1 MVKKS
6 YFKAITIVFAV
17 IFSFSICIIPTQAK
31 TTEVIIGGETF
42 GLKLYCKGVMVLK
55 LENYKSGDNLVC
67 PAKDAGIQIN
77 DIITKA
83 NRFEIKSNEQFSN
96 IIKASKGKPIK
107 LTILRNNKETKTII
121 KPKKNNNNEYY
132 TGMWIRDS
140 CAGLGTISYY
150 NPDNMTYGALG
161 HGICDIDTGGLMLSD
176 SGEIISAAITSV
188 NKSKNNNIGTLNGYF
203 TDIKIGTIKN
213 NSIKGVYGKLSMT
226 PNKKRFKA
234 ANITEIKL
242 GNATMYSTING
253 EEPKGYKIKIIDI
266 CNNNPNS
273 NRNMII
279 KITDKKLLNKTNGI
293 VQGMSGSPI
302 VQNSKFIGALT
313 HVFIDDCTMGYAI
326 LATNMIND

>member
-6 YFKAITIVFAV
+6 YFKLITIIFAV

-42 GLKLYCKGVMVLK
+42 GMKLYCKGVMVLK

-83 NRFEIKSNEQFSN
+83 NKISIKSNEQFSN
-96 IIKASKGKPIK
+96 IVKASNGKPIK
-107 LTILRNNKETKTII
+107 LTILRNDKETVTII

-161 HGICDIDTGGLMLSD
+161 HGICDIDTGGLMYSD

-188 NKSKNNNIGTLNGYF
+188 NKSENNNIGTLNGYF
-203 TDIKIGTIKN
+203 TDTKIGTIKN
-213 NSIKGVYGKLSMT
+213 NCNKGVYGKLYLT
-226 PNKKRFKA
+226 PNKKRYKA
-234 ANITEIKL
+234 ADINEITMGKAI
-242 GNATMYSTING
+242 MYSTIKG
-253 EEPKGYKIKIIDI
+253 EKPKKYEIRIIDI
-266 CNNNPNS
+266 CNNNPDS

-279 KITDKKLLNKTNGI
+279 KITDKKLLKKTNGI

-302 VQNSKFIGALT
+302 IQNGKFVGALT

-326 LATNMIND
+326 LATNMINN